1 MRGLSFG
8 YPGADKLALSDIN
21 FEATP
26 GQVIAL
32 VGRSGAGKTTLI
44 DLIAGFERAP
54 QNTLFYD
61 AIDSSD
67 IQAASIRKNV
77 ALVTQDTI
85 LFEDSIRANIAYG
98 ELSHCTDASI
108 IAAAQKAHI
117 WDLIESLPLGLETPV
132 GENGAALSGGQ
143 KQRIALAR
151 AFLKD
156 APLLILD
163 EATSAL
169 DAESERAIQQVMP
182 EITAGRTTVIIAH
195 RLITAERADLIL
207 VLDQGRI
214 VESGSHAD
222 LIQRDVLYAHLHRSQ
237 FDD

>member
-1 MRGLSFG
+1 M
-8 YPGADKLALSDIN
+8 
-21 FEATP
+21 
-26 GQVIAL
+26 
-32 VGRSGAGKTTLI
+32 
-44 DLIAGFERAP
+44 
-54 QNTLFYD
+54 
-61 AIDSSD
+61 
-67 IQAASIRKNV
+67 
-77 ALVTQDTI
+77 
-85 LFEDSIRANIAYG
+85 
-98 ELSHCTDASI
+98 
-108 IAAAQKAHI
+108 
-117 WDLIESLPLGLETPV
+117 

-222 LIQRDVLYAHLHRSQ
+222 LIQRDGLYAHLHRSQ